1 MSRAGEKRRKRRLV
15 LWLLVTLCIVA
26 ELVGVGLLHATG
38 ASGLRAPVISSVGL
52 PTDPTRERSAAFM
65 FTYDR
70 TADFRCTFDGA
81 REDCGSGVF
90 GQVVYEGP
98 LALGRHTFGVRAIVG
113 EAVSPAASYSWTI
126 AATPDDGGG
135 SGPSGA
141 VSGSGEGST
150 AGDSARFE
158 ISGDVTGLVPGVSQP
173 IVLTLRNPNAA
184 AIFVTSVAVEIGEDS
199 TPPGCPS
206 ERNIALDQ
214 PSGISPADPVQ
225 VPGHG
230 SVVLT
235 TYPLAP
241 RIRFVDRPWDQDV
254 CTGKS
259 FALSY
264 SGSAHS

>member
-1 MSRAGEKRRKRRLV
+1 MSRVGEKRRRRRLV
-15 LWLLVTLCIVA
+15 LWLLVTLCILA
-26 ELVGVGLLHATG
+26 ELLGIGLLHAMG
-38 ASGLRAPVISSVGL
+38 VSALRAPVISSVGL

-70 TADFRCTFDGA
+70 TADFRCTFDGV
-81 REDCGSGVF
+81 REHCGSGVF
-90 GQVVYEGP
+90 GQVTYEGP
-98 LALGRHTFGVRAIVG
+98 LTLGRHTFEVRAITG
-113 EAVSPAASYSWTI
+113 QEVSPRASYSWTVV
-126 AATPDDGGG
+126 ATPDDGGG
-135 SGPSGA
+135 SGPGGA
-141 VSGSGEGST
+141 VSGSGQSST
-150 AGDSARFE
+150 AGDSAPFE

-206 ERNIALDQ
+206 EPNIALDQ
-214 PSGISPADPVQ
+214 PSGISAATPLR

-241 RIRFVDRPWDQDV
+241 RIGFVDRSWNQDV
-254 CTGKS
+254 CKGKS

>member
-1 MSRAGEKRRKRRLV
+1 VSRVREKRRRRRLV
-15 LWLLVTLCIVA
+15 LWLLVTLSIVA

-52 PTDPTRERSAAFM
+52 PTDPTPERTAAFM

-70 TADFRCTFDGA
+70 TTDFRCTFDGA

-90 GQVVYEGP
+90 GQATYEG

-113 EAVSPAASYSWTI
+113 EQVSPAASYSWTI
-126 AATPDDGGG
+126 VATPADGGG
-135 SGPSGA
+135 SGPGGA
-141 VSGSGEGST
+141 VSGSGQSST
-150 AGDSARFE
+150 AGDSAPFE

-184 AIFVTSVAVEIGEDS
+184 AIIVTSVAVEVGEDS

-206 ERNIALDQ
+206 ELNIALDQ
-214 PSGISPADPVQ
+214 PSGISPASPVR

-230 SVVLT
+230 SVVLS

-241 RIRFVDRPWDQDV
+241 RIGFVDRPWNQDG
-254 CTGKS
+254 CKGKS